1 MSVVYYVYKDN
12 IGYHNI
18 QCIENLSADKNQDGE
33 LSASELTSPAE
44 KAFKVLDQN
53 TIAQR
58 TRKFLSA
65 FVESTASRSLSLS
78 LNGGVQLQIRPQH
91 RHNVSTASGASVI
104 SYHITI
110 SKHGVVISQSH
121 INQVSITSMSEPVS

>member
-1 MSVVYYVYKDN
+1 MSVVYYVYEDN
-12 IGYHNI
+12 IGY
-18 QCIENLSADKNQDGE
+18 CIENLSADKNQDGE

-91 RHNVSTASGASVI
+91 RHNVSTASGAS
-104 SYHITI
+104 
-110 SKHGVVISQSH
+110 
-121 INQVSITSMSEPVS
+121 